1 MLSDRE
7 RATWDQIRDQFLIED
22 PGFVQ
27 RFTVPSDLPPNAR
40 RGATTAQVHRVLLWC
55 AGVLGVLLLLAGAV
69 GSALMIAMLGMAMLI
84 ERR

>member
-27 RFTVPSDLPPNAR
+27 RFNPPSDPPPNTR
-40 RGATTAQVHRVLLWC
+40 RGTTTAVQRILLWC
-55 AGVLGVLLLLAGAV
+55 AGVLAVLLLLAGAV
-69 GSALMIAMLGMAMLI
+69 GGALMIAMLGVAMLI

>member
-7 RATWDQIRDQFLIED
+7 RATWDQIQDRFLIED

-27 RFTVPSDLPPNAR
+27 RFNSPSDLPPTTR
-40 RGATTAQVHRVLLWC
+40 RGTTTAQVHRILLWC

-69 GSALMIAMLGMAMLI
+69 GGALMIAMLGVAMLI

>member
-7 RATWDQIRDQFLIED
+7 RATWEQIQDQFLTDD

-27 RFTVPSDLPPNAR
+27 RFNAPPSDLPPNTR
-40 RGATTAQVHRVLLWC
+40 RRPTAQVHRLLLWC
-55 AGVLGVLLLLAGAV
+55 GGVLSVLLLFAGAV
-69 GSALMIAMLGMAMLI
+69 GGALLIAMLFVAMLI

>member
-7 RATWDQIRDQFLIED
+7 RATWDEIRDRFLIED

-27 RFTVPSDLPPNAR
+27 RLNPPSDLPPNTR
-40 RGATTAQVHRVLLWC
+40 DVTTAAQVRRILLWC

-69 GSALMIAMLGMAMLI
+69 GGALMIAMLGVAMLM

>member
-7 RATWDQIRDQFLIED
+7 RATWDQIRYRFLIED

-55 AGVLGVLLLLAGAV
+55 AGVLGVLLLLAGVV
-69 GSALMIAMLGMAMLI
+69 GGALMIAMLGVAMLI

>member
-27 RFTVPSDLPPNAR
+27 RFNPPPDLPPNTR
-40 RGATTAQVHRVLLWC
+40 RGTTTAQVQRILLWC
-55 AGVLGVLLLLAGAV
+55 AGVLAVLLLLAGVV
-69 GSALMIAMLGMAMLI
+69 GGALMIAMLGVAMLI

>member
-7 RATWDQIRDQFLIED
+7 RATWDQIREQFLIED

-27 RFTVPSDLPPNAR
+27 KFNPPSDLPPNTR
-40 RGATTAQVHRVLLWC
+40 RGTTTAQVRRILLWC

-69 GSALMIAMLGMAMLI
+69 GGALMIAMLGVAMLM

>member
-27 RFTVPSDLPPNAR
+27 RFNLPSDLPPNTR
-40 RGATTAQVHRVLLWC
+40 RGTTTAQVQRILLWC
-55 AGVLGVLLLLAGAV
+55 AGVLAVLLLLAGAV
-69 GSALMIAMLGMAMLI
+69 GGALMIAMLGVAMLM

>member
-27 RFTVPSDLPPNAR
+27 KFNPPPDLPPNTR
-40 RGATTAQVHRVLLWC
+40 RGTTTAQVQRILLWC

-69 GSALMIAMLGMAMLI
+69 GSALMIAMLGVAMLI

>member
-27 RFTVPSDLPPNAR
+27 RFNPPPDLPPNIR
-40 RGATTAQVHRVLLWC
+40 RGTTTAQVQRILLWC
-55 AGVLGVLLLLAGAV
+55 AGVLAVLLLLAGVV
-69 GSALMIAMLGMAMLI
+69 GGALMIAMLGVAMLI

>member
-27 RFTVPSDLPPNAR
+27 KFNPPPDLPPNTR
-40 RGATTAQVHRVLLWC
+40 RNTTTAQVQRILLWC

-69 GSALMIAMLGMAMLI
+69 GSALMIAMLGVAMLI

>member
-22 PGFVQ
+22 PGIVQ
-27 RFTVPSDLPPNAR
+27 RFNPPPDLPLNTR
-40 RGATTAQVHRVLLWC
+40 RATITALQRILLWC
-55 AGVLGVLLLLAGAV
+55 AGVLAVLLLLAGAV
-69 GSALMIAMLGMAMLI
+69 GGALMIAMLGVAMLI

>member
-7 RATWDQIRDQFLIED
+7 RATWDQIRNQFLIED

-27 RFTVPSDLPPNAR
+27 KFNPPPDLPPHT
-40 RGATTAQVHRVLLWC
+40 RGGTTTAQVQRILLWC

-69 GSALMIAMLGMAMLI
+69 GGALMIAMLGVAMLI

>member
-7 RATWDQIRDQFLIED
+7 RATWDQIRNQFLLED

-27 RFTVPSDLPPNAR
+27 RFNPPPDLPPNT
-40 RGATTAQVHRVLLWC
+40 RGGTTTAQVQRILLWC
-55 AGVLGVLLLLAGAV
+55 AGVLGVLLLLAGVV
-69 GSALMIAMLGMAMLI
+69 GGALMIAMLGVAMLI

>member
-1 MLSDRE
+1 
-7 RATWDQIRDQFLIED
+7 
-22 PGFVQ
+22 VQ

-69 GSALMIAMLGMAMLI
+69 GGALMIAMLGVAMLI

>member
-27 RFTVPSDLPPNAR
+27 RFNPPSDLPLNTR
-40 RGATTAQVHRVLLWC
+40 RGTITAVQRILLWC

-69 GSALMIAMLGMAMLI
+69 GGALMIAMLGVAMLI

>member
-27 RFTVPSDLPPNAR
+27 RFNPPSDLPPNTR
-40 RGATTAQVHRVLLWC
+40 RGTTAQVQRILLWC

-69 GSALMIAMLGMAMLI
+69 GGALMIAMLGVAMLI